1 MLQKGTLVFKGKP
14 LNLDWWVPVAYYY
27 RSGVCS
33 LELWVRIVGLS
44 LHLRGKALFKNLGM
58 PTRVFW
64 FWVRTQLVVAI
75 CSGLES

>member
-33 LELWVRIVGLS
+33 LELWVRNCGS
-44 LHLRGKALFKNLGM
+44 FPASTG
-58 PTRVFW
+58 
-64 FWVRTQLVVAI
+64 
-75 CSGLES
+75 